1 MKIIDSLTSEI
12 NSDEIKL
19 KYTYRLVNGTYKN
32 SQAYGIEVEKEEL
45 KNGQVVNIERD
56 SIERISN
63 NRYKVNELLRLLH
76 KNQASPIHL
85 VEILG
90 EYVDRYI
97 YDFNDEENEKVIN

>member
-1 MKIIDSLTSEI
+1 MKIIDSLTSEV
-12 NSDEIKL
+12 NNDEIKL
-19 KYTYRLVNGTYKN
+19 KYTYRLLKGTYKN
-32 SQAYGIEVEKEEL
+32 SQSYGIEVEKEEL
-45 KNGQVVNIERD
+45 KNGQVVKESD

-63 NRYKVNELLRLLH
+63 NKYKVNELLRLLH